1 MFESK
6 LMNSDTSS
14 YCLMTSL
21 YIFDSNKS
29 ALVITLLYYC
39 ETIYRSRYLKFFV
52 TAVFYCMF
60 MKKINLE
67 DILKSSGL
75 EAIVICNQH
84 SDNCGCHE
92 DYRKAA

>member
-1 MFESK
+1 
-6 LMNSDTSS
+6 
-14 YCLMTSL
+14 
-21 YIFDSNKS
+21 
-29 ALVITLLYYC
+29 
-39 ETIYRSRYLKFFV
+39 
-52 TAVFYCMF
+52 MF

>member
-1 MFESK
+1 MKVLTKRAKDITK
-6 LMNSDTSS
+6 LLEVEDI
-14 YCLMTSL
+14 LK
-21 YIFDSNKS
+21 NKPP
-29 ALVITLLYYC
+29 LVVSTEID
-39 ETIYRSRYLKFFV
+39 ELKN
-52 TAVFYCMF
+52 
-60 MKKINLE
+60 NLE